1 MQYLHV
7 CLLFLYS
14 HGFVKDDY
22 YDDEEGNE
30 EDIEDDLNALGVP
43 VDSLATVLTGRGG
56 EGFKLNWKQVSSLDY
71 LCIPLVSCFVRNS
84 SLS

>member
-1 MQYLHV
+1 MFALCFV
-7 CLLFLYS
+7 NS

-56 EGFKLNWKQVSSLDY
+56 EGFKLNWKQVSFILWSHLVLFF
-71 LCIPLVSCFVRNS
+71 LCFARNS